1 MDVHCGEIKRGEI
14 YWVDFG
20 KTKGSEQGGKR
31 PALVVQNNIGN
42 KHSPTTIVVAITSKR
57 KPNLPTHV
65 ILEKDALNGL
75 SSDSLVTCE
84 QIKTI
89 DKARLLDKIGEISPK
104 KQKEV
109 NRAMQIRLQTL
120 LMEG

>member
-42 KHSPTTIVVAITSKR
+42 KHSPTTIVVAIT
-57 KPNLPTHV
+57 
-65 ILEKDALNGL
+65 
-75 SSDSLVTCE
+75 LVTCE

-109 NRAMQIRLQTL
+109 NRAMQISLQTL

>member
-1 MDVHCGEIKRGEI
+1 MNTTVATNQNPMINTEKQERKEEPGMDVHCGEIKRGEI

-75 SSDSLVTCE
+75 SSDSF
-84 QIKTI
+84 QSFF
-89 DKARLLDKIGEISPK
+89 G
-104 KQKEV
+104 
-109 NRAMQIRLQTL
+109 
-120 LMEG
+120 

>member
-42 KHSPTTIVVAITSKR
+42 KHSPNR
-57 KPNLPTHV
+57 
-65 ILEKDALNGL
+65 
-75 SSDSLVTCE
+75 
-84 QIKTI
+84 
-89 DKARLLDKIGEISPK
+89 IGE
-104 KQKEV
+104 
-109 NRAMQIRLQTL
+109 
-120 LMEG
+120 

>member
-42 KHSPTTIVVAITSKR
+42 KHSPTTKSWQSHQK
-57 KPNLPTHV
+57 
-65 ILEKDALNGL
+65 G
-75 SSDSLVTCE
+75 
-84 QIKTI
+84 
-89 DKARLLDKIGEISPK
+89 SP
-104 KQKEV
+104 
-109 NRAMQIRLQTL
+109 IFL
-120 LMEG
+120 LMSFWKKMR

>member
-42 KHSPTTIVVAITSKR
+42 KHSPTTIVTSKR

-109 NRAMQIRLQTL
+109 NRAMQISLQTL